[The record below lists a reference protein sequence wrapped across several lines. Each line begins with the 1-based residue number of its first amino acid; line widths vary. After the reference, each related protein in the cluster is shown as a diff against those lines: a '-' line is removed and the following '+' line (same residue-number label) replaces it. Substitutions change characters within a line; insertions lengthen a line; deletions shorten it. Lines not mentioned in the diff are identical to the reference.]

1 MVMPVRAVDAAL
13 AREAERHGRRL
24 RHAILYVESDN
35 RPALRLYRGLGFE
48 TEFTN
53 RSYQRIIR

>member
-1 MVMPVRAVDAAL
+1 MCIRDS
-13 AREAERHGRRL
+13 

-53 RSYQRIIR
+53 RSYQRIVR

>member
-1 MVMPVRAVDAAL
+1 MCIRDSL
-13 AREAERHGRRL
+13 TDCRL
-24 RHAILYVESDN
+24 RTAILYVESDN